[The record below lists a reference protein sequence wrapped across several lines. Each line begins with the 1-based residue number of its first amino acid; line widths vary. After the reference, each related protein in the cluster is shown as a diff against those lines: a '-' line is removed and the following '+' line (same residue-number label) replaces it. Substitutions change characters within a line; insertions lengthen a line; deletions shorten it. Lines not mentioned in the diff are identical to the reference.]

1 MIYFKPALKAVAC
14 SIALLSVG
22 AHAASETKSPI
33 QLSDMGSFMFAGS
46 VKKASDGETFH
57 GDHGYAQYFI
67 PVHNHSLPVVMW
79 HGGGQSGKSW
89 ESTPDGRDG
98 FWQIFTRA
106 GWPVFIIDQP
116 RRGRAGRTY
125 VADSHSQIPTDNKE
139 SMAWNTF
146 RLGTWIPPGKP
157 QAFKNTEF
165 PQNPYSLEQ
174 FMRWPPPSRQ
184 PDGCGLS
191 WPVITVIK
199 TGNIIVFQVVIWP
212 VQLNLAN
219 KNPADNLPAQPPV
232 AMAGGPLRRGNR

>member
-1 MIYFKPALKAVAC
+1 MISFKPALKAVAC

-67 PVHNHSLPVVMW
+67 PVHSHSLPVVMW

-106 GWPVFIIDQP
+106 GQ
-116 RRGRAGRTY
+116 Y
-125 VADSHSQIPTDNKE
+125 
-139 SMAWNTF
+139 
-146 RLGTWIPPGKP
+146 
-157 QAFKNTEF
+157 
-165 PQNPYSLEQ
+165 
-174 FMRWPPPSRQ
+174 
-184 PDGCGLS
+184 LS
-191 WPVITVIK
+191 
-199 TGNIIVFQVVIWP
+199 
-212 VQLNLAN
+212 
-219 KNPADNLPAQPPV
+219 
-232 AMAGGPLRRGNR
+232 